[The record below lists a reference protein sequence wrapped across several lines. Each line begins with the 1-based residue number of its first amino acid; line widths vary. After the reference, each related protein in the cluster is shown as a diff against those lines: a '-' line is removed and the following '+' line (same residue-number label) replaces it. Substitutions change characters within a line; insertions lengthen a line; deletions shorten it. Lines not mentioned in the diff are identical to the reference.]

1 MLKFKFKFDS
11 IQNVKKNLKKKAEK
25 ELASIESSIKK
36 FKNNQDKLK
45 LELKLHKLNTKNKV
59 ELSEVQFLKE
69 YVLSLYRKISL
80 IQLKIDDLNKLK
92 MSKILELKQKN
103 IEFKM
108 LNILEEQ
115 HLEEYYRYQN
125 TLDLKNNNEIAI
137 LKYERDKK

>member
-108 LNILEEQ
+108 LTILEEQ